1 MQFQVHILGC
11 GAATPTQRHFPTSQ
25 LVNIHDKYFL
35 IDCGE
40 GTQMQLRKYK
50 LKMQR
55 IQAIFISHLHGDHF
69 FGLIGLL
76 SSYNLLGRTAP
87 LKIYAHAALE
97 PIIRMQFE
105 VSEARFEY
113 EIEFVSTQ
121 TKCMELV
128 YEDETLKVSSF
139 PLKHRVPC
147 TGFLF
152 EEKPR
157 PLNVIKSAIREFE
170 LLPSEILLL
179 KKGLAIRSGSA
190 EILAEQVT
198 EPAVPVKKYAY
209 CSDTAYDE
217 RIVPFIQGADVLYH
231 ESTFLNSEQERA
243 KKTQHATAEEAAR
256 IAKLANVKKLVLGH
270 YSSRYG
276 NEDQF
281 LEEASPIFS
290 NVVLGQEGEVIQL

>member
-1 MQFQVHILGC
+1 MQFQVNILGC

-25 LVNIHDKYFL
+25 LVNMHDKYFL

-40 GTQMQLRKYK
+40 GTQMQLRKFK

-87 LKIYAHAALE
+87 LKIYAHHALE
-97 PIIRMQFE
+97 SIIRMQFE

-113 EIEFVSTQ
+113 EIEFISTQ
-121 TKCMELV
+121 CDSKQLL
-128 YEDETLKVSSF
+128 YEDETLQVFSF

-157 PLNVIKSAIREFE
+157 PLNVIKSAIREYQ
-170 LLPSEILLL
+170 LVPSEILQL
-179 KKGLAIRSGSA
+179 KKGLSIRSGAEEISA
-190 EILAEQVT
+190 KQVT
-198 EPAVPVKKYAY
+198 DPAVPVRKYAY

-217 RIVPFIQGADVLYH
+217 RIIPHIHGADVLYH

-243 KKTQHATAEEAAR
+243 KKTLHSTAEEAAK
-256 IAKLANVKKLVLGH
+256 IARKADVKKLILGH
-270 YSSRYG
+270 YSSRYS
-276 NEDQF
+276 NESQF
-281 LEEASPIFS
+281 LEEATPIYQPVELA
-290 NVVLGQEGEVIQL
+290 NEGMVIQL

>member
-1 MQFQVHILGC
+1 MQFQVNILGC

-25 LVNIHDKYFL
+25 LVNMHDKYFL

-40 GTQMQLRKYK
+40 GTQMQLRKFK

-87 LKIYAHAALE
+87 LKIYAHHALE
-97 PIIRMQFE
+97 SIIRMQFE

-113 EIEFVSTQ
+113 EIEFISTQ
-121 TKCMELV
+121 CDSKQLL
-128 YEDETLKVSSF
+128 YEDETLQVFSF

-157 PLNVIKSAIREFE
+157 PLNVIKSAIREYQ
-170 LLPSEILLL
+170 LVPSEILQL
-179 KKGLAIRSGSA
+179 KKGLSIRSGAEEISA
-190 EILAEQVT
+190 KQVT
-198 EPAVPVKKYAY
+198 DPAVPVRKYAY

-217 RIVPFIQGADVLYH
+217 RIIPHIQGADVLYH

-243 KKTQHATAEEAAR
+243 KKTQHSTAEEAAK
-256 IAKLANVKKLVLGH
+256 IARKADVKKLILGH
-270 YSSRYG
+270 YSSRYS
-276 NEDQF
+276 NENQF
-281 LEEASPIFS
+281 LEEATPIYQPVELA
-290 NVVLGQEGEVIQL
+290 NEGMVIQL